1 MDDSA
6 VMLARAQFGLT
17 AAFHYLYPPLSIG
30 LGVFLVVA
38 EGIYLKTRDPLWR
51 QVARFWT
58 KIFALTFAIGVAT
71 GLVMEFEFGTNWA
84 AYSRFVGDVFG
95 SALAAEGIFAFFLE
109 SGFLALLLFGWDKV
123 GPRLH
128 YFATIMVCLGAHFSA
143 VWIVVANS
151 WMHTPA
157 GYHVVQGPNGLRAEI
172 TDFWALVF
180 NPSSMERLAHVLVG
194 AWMAGAFLVLS
205 VSAWYLLKRK
215 HEVFARASLKV
226 GLIFAVVASLLQL
239 LTGHISADGV
249 AKHQPAKFAAME
261 GHYAASAPAD
271 LAIAGWVDESGKRVV
286 GLSIP
291 GGASFLL
298 HQDFTTPVTGLDAI
312 PADERPPVQAVF
324 QTYHAMIGIG
334 MTLIGIALLALCLW
348 WRGRLE
354 GNRWML
360 WVLVLAVLGPQ
371 FANQLGWMAAE
382 IGRQPWIVQ
391 GLMKTRDAVS
401 PNVSSGQ
408 IVLSLILFTS
418 VYIVLFAAF
427 LYLLNDKIQHGPD
440 PDDARGPLVPVPHKL
455 AEALGGHRTE
465 G

>member
-1 MDDSA
+1 MDDTA
-6 VMLARAQFGLT
+6 VLLARFQFGLT

-30 LGVFLVVA
+30 LGLFLVFV

-58 KIFALTFAIGVAT
+58 KVFALTFAIGVAT

-84 AYSRFVGDVFG
+84 AYSRYVGDVFG

-123 GPRLH
+123 GPKMH
-128 YFATIMVCLGAHFSA
+128 YFSTVMVCLGAHFSA
-143 VWIVVANS
+143 A
-151 WMHTPA
+151 PA
-157 GYHVVQGPNGLRAEI
+157 GYHVVQGPNGMRAEI

-205 VSAWYLLKRK
+205 ISAWYLLKRK

-226 GLIFAVVASLLQL
+226 GLLFAVVASLLQL
-239 LTGHISADGV
+239 TTGHASADGV
-249 AKHQPAKFAAME
+249 AKNQPAKFAAME
-261 GHYAASAPAD
+261 GHYPASAPAD
-271 LAIAGWVDESGKRVV
+271 LAIAGWVDEETKTVK
-286 GLSIP
+286 GLVI
-291 GGASFLL
+291 GGGTSFLL

-312 PADERPPVQAVF
+312 PTDERPPVQITF
-324 QTYHAMIGIG
+324 QTYHAMVGIG
-334 MTLIGIALLALCLW
+334 MSLIGLSLLALFLW

-354 GNRWML
+354 TSRWML
-360 WVLVLAVLGPQ
+360 WLLVFAVLGPQ
-371 FANQLGWMAAE
+371 LANQLGWMAAE

-391 GLMKTRDAVS
+391 GLMKTKDAVS

-408 IVLSLILFTS
+408 VVFSLLLFGV
-418 VYIVLFAAF
+418 VYLGLFGVF
-427 LYLLNDKIQHGPD
+427 IYLLNDKIQHGPD
-440 PDDARGPLVPVPHKL
+440 PEDAHGPLVGLPQKL
-455 AEALGGHRTE
+455 TDALSGKRTGE
-465 G
+465 